1 MTSEPRQKTY
11 GQVRLEHIQ
20 NERYRALGLSPAAR
34 DGAMDTSF
42 EVVLNR
48 ITAVFSADSSGMPEA
63 EIRAATAKIMRGL
76 ASTPTPTIYENPLEY
91 GLLVNFAR
99 EIETAISETGP
110 SLMQPPLLAT
120 LPLGRT
126 NAMVMPFLSGEYGV
140 LFETELF
147 AFVNLV
153 SKAVALCLP
162 ATRQD
167 GFSVFDYTANG
178 IRRALAGE
186 TGEQA
191 MRRFGE
197 LLVAYIY
204 AGRPTA
210 APPYVIDA
218 DRLKLAAVLRASA
231 ELFCVGH
238 EYAHINNGHV
248 AAATRVLSL
257 LGHEEVEELQFA
269 HEQEFEADDQA
280 MTLMLAAMEKRGI
293 HGTLAY
299 AGADLF
305 FTCTDVLDRALAVA
319 RTGQEAPSV
328 AASHP
333 ASKDRRERL
342 RTVLRTSLPECASA
356 IHVARALEVAVEAL
370 FDSSLVRLRSYQRK
384 GHTVA
389 TTWR

>member
-63 EIRAATAKIMRGL
+63 EIRAATAKTMRGL

-162 ATRQD
+162 ATRED
-167 GFSVFDYTANG
+167 GFSVFDYTADG

-186 TGEQA
+186 TGVQA

-210 APPYVIDA
+210 APPYFVDA
-218 DRLKLAAVLRASA
+218 DRLMLAAVLRASA

-238 EYAHINNGHV
+238 EYAHIANGHTTE
-248 AAATRVLSL
+248 ATRVLSL
-257 LGHEEVEELQFA
+257 LGRAEVEELQFA
-269 HEQEFEADDQA
+269 HEQEFEADNQA

-293 HGTLAY
+293 HGSLAY
-299 AGADLF
+299 VGADLF
-305 FTCTDVLDRALAVA
+305 FTCTDVLDRALTVA
-319 RTGQEAPSV
+319 RTGQDVCSPAV
-328 AASHP
+328 SHP
-333 ASKDRRERL
+333 ANKDRRERL
-342 RTVLRTSLPECASA
+342 RSLLLSSLPEHAPSVGIA
-356 IHVARALEVAVEAL
+356 QALEAAVEAL
-370 FDSSLVRLRSYQRK
+370 FGSVIVRLRGYQRK
-384 GHTVA
+384 GHKVA
-389 TTWR
+389 AMWR